1 MNFDEQRLLVGRGPG
16 LVGRWPGVILL
27 VCGPD
32 ATSSVTDEIIASC
45 TDASARSYEPGLE
58 LVRSIAR
65 MILQFENAATP
76 AFALAARSATG
87 LAVMAHGEASVTT
100 SANTGSAEIAGWEAA
115 TWVDRIVAGDTRTIL
130 LAGRNPADIPES
142 TQLNL
147 QLGTVVGAAARLQ
160 PAGASPSASQP
171 AVSPRTAGFGA
182 SPAVSHP
189 SREPNPVVSEPT
201 ASPTAEPRGVL
212 IVGGGTEYPLDQDLV
227 IGRDPWDDEEVRAG
241 KATAVVLDDPERSV
255 SRVHAILRA
264 VGEQVVLVDC
274 GSTNGTSIA
283 KAGASGWTSVTSHG
297 SVVLESGTR
306 VLLGQRTAL
315 FETKSDRKRSS

>member
-1 MNFDEQRLLVGRGPG
+1 MNFDQQRLVVGSGSG

-32 ATSSVTDEIIASC
+32 ATSSITNDIISCC
-45 TDASARSYEPGLE
+45 TDANARSHEPGLE

-65 MILQFENAATP
+65 MILQFEGTAAP
-76 AFALAARSATG
+76 PFALAAASGGG

-100 SANTGSAEIAGWEAA
+100 SGNSGSEQIAGWEAA

-130 LAGRNPADIPES
+130 LAARNPTVIPES
-142 TQLNL
+142 THLNL
-147 QLGTVVGAAARLQ
+147 QLGTVVGGAARLG
-160 PAGASPSASQP
+160 PGGATPSAPQP
-171 AVSPRTAGFGA
+171 AVSPAAASLTASLDISHPGREP
-182 SPAVSHP
+182 SPAVP
-189 SREPNPVVSEPT
+189 EPMAAPT
-201 ASPTAEPRGVL
+201 GEPRGVL
-212 IVGGGTEYPLDQDLV
+212 IVGGGTEHPLDQDLI

-241 KATAVVLDDPERSV
+241 TATAVVLDDPERSV
-255 SRVHAILRA
+255 SRVDAILRA
-264 VGEQVVLVDC
+264 VGDQVVLVDC

-283 KAGASGWTSVTSHG
+283 RAGVSGWTAVTSHG

-315 FETKSDRKRSS
+315 FETKGDRERSS